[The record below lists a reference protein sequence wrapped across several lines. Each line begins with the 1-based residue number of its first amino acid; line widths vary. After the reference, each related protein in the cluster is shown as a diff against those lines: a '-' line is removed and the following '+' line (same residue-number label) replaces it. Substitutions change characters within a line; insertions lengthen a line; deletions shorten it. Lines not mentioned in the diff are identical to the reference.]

1 MATSVRLYILA
12 LGLWVAPRLQA
23 QVEVMYQ
30 GKPSKATVIGQDTIP
45 WIFLDEV
52 MVLDQ
57 PTFSDAEARLNY
69 MRLKRRVIKV
79 YPYAKGLGERLDSL
93 NMRLATEKNY
103 FKRKR
108 ITKRYQKYLSERFEP

>member
-1 MATSVRLYILA
+1 MATSLRFFILA
-12 LGLWVAPRLQA
+12 WALWAAPRLHA

-30 GKPSKATVIGQDTIP
+30 GKISKATIIGQDTIP

-69 MRLKRRVIKV
+69 LRLKRRVIRV
-79 YPYAKGLGERLDSL
+79 
-93 NMRLATEKNY
+93 
-103 FKRKR
+103 
-108 ITKRYQKYLSERFEP
+108 

>member
-69 MRLKRRVIKV
+69 LRLKRRVIKV
-79 YPYAKGLGERLDSL
+79 YPYKIAIRSNDHHLMPSYKLHYP
-93 NMRLATEKNY
+93 TCW
-103 FKRKR
+103 
-108 ITKRYQKYLSERFEP
+108 RYLLVKLVYHKHH